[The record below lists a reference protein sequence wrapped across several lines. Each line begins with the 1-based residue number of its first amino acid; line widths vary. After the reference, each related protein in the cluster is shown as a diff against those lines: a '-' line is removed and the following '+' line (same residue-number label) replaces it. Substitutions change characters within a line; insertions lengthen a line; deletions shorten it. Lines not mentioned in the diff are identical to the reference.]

1 MKTIVSLI
9 GQQPIP
15 NLLPIRQIQPDAALL
30 VYSDFTEKA
39 ANRLANLI
47 QDELEVWRLSVD
59 AYAVADIRQAI
70 LEQLDEKQ
78 AQPEE
83 IIFNITGGTKP
94 MSLAAYLVATRLGSD
109 FVYLQSEGKQSRLY
123 WYIINDEESV
133 LKKNMVL
140 PGLIT
145 ADDYLR
151 VYVGSYE
158 LTEFAND
165 QYGGLFERAIHQV
178 LERAVDEILVGA
190 KLLGALDVDFVV
202 RCDNQVGIIEAK
214 TGGGLKK
221 GLDQLA
227 NAGGQ
232 QYLGTYTQKFLISDQ
247 VWDHTRSNLRELAE
261 ARRISV
267 IELPSF
273 SQTGQISDA
282 DADKLRSTV
291 CKALGREVTQC
302 SS

>member
-1 MKTIVSLI
+1 MKTIISLI

-15 NLLPIRQIQPDAALL
+15 NLLPIRQIQPEAALL
-30 VYSDFTEKA
+30 VYSDFTKTA
-39 ANRLANLI
+39 TNRLADLI
-47 QDELEVWRLSVD
+47 QDELDVWRLLVD
-59 AYAVADIRQAI
+59 AYAVADIRDAI

-78 AQPEE
+78 IQPED

-94 MSLAAYLVATRLGSD
+94 MSLAAYLACIHLGSD

-123 WYIINDEESV
+123 WYATAGGETA
-133 LKKNMVL
+133 LKGDFVL

-158 LTEFAND
+158 LTGFANE
-165 QYGGLFERAIHQV
+165 QAGGLFERAIHQA
-178 LERAVDEILVGA
+178 LESAVDEILVGA

-202 RCDNQVGIIEAK
+202 RCNNQVGIIEAK
-214 TGGGLKK
+214 MGGGLKK
-221 GLDQLA
+221 GLDQLT

-232 QYLGTYTQKFLISDQ
+232 QYLGTYTQKFLVSDQ
-247 VWDHTRSNLRELAE
+247 VWDHTRSNLKELAD

-267 IELPSF
+267 IEAPSF
-273 SQTGQISDA
+273 SQTGQISEA
-282 DADKLRSTV
+282 DTAKLRSTV
-291 CKALGREVTQC
+291 CKALGREVI
-302 SS
+302 